1 MPSSWAAV
9 RKPGGSLLRG
19 SSAPKSASSHHPY
32 LFSVQGDTAGRRL
45 TEAELRPAGQ
55 TGRLPLREANEA
67 EFSPSPVK
75 ACTDTNKSELW
86 TSPCSTPFQSWNVQ
100 DSAETA
106 VGVSKCFFG
115 PSISRLSNRLS
126 R

>member
-1 MPSSWAAV
+1 MPSSWAAGS
-9 RKPGGSLLRG
+9 KPAAACFEPARLSKL
-19 SSAPKSASSHHPY
+19 ASSHHSY
-32 LFSVQGDTAGRRL
+32 LFSVQGDTAGGRL
-45 TEAELRPAGQ
+45 TEAEFRPAGLA
-55 TGRLPLREANEA
+55 GRLLLREANEA

-75 ACTDTNKSELW
+75 ACPDTNKSELW